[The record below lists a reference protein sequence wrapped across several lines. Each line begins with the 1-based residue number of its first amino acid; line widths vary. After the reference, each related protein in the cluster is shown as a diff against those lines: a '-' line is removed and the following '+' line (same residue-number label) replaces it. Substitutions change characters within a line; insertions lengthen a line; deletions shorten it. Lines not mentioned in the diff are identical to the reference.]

1 MVVAQLRG
9 RTFGCKQL
17 SVVDSVPEPAP
28 DVTPA
33 AAPTPT
39 TATASAN
46 FSNLP
51 LRLAQTVNQH
61 AVVAIQSAPALKHR
75 RRAKNLLASPVAKH
89 FAAAVLSKDDIY
101 ALTR

>member
-1 MVVAQLRG
+1 MLVVAQLRG

-33 AAPTPT
+33 AAPTAAAPLVG
-39 TATASAN
+39 
-46 FSNLP
+46 SNLP

-61 AVVAIQSAPALKHR
+61 AVVAIQSAPALKYR

-101 ALTR
+101 ALTW